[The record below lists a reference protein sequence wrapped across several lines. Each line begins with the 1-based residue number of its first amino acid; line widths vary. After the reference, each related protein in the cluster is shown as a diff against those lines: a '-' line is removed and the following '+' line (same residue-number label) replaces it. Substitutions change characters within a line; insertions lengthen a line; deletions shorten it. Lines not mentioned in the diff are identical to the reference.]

1 MWMISIDF
9 FKTKNSFNVRFKKE
23 KNHEG
28 RENESSKQVPHS
40 NNKPTVNRKLNQR
53 SPEKKNIFALKLSP
67 TQMWLSRLNIV
78 VAFIKMEK
86 WFFQAS
92 HSSIMLCWSE

>member
-53 SPEKKNIFALKLSP
+53 SPEKKYFRVK
-67 TQMWLSRLNIV
+67 IV
-78 VAFIKMEK
+78 TNANVVIQIKHRCSLYQNGKMVFPSK
-86 WFFQAS
+86 S
-92 HSSIMLCWSE
+92 